1 MTFHSQDGRHFL
13 GLRSGRQGFYE
24 SVYDGAYSGGSG
36 GPQRRRFVWQI
47 KSPHVDTANIQ
58 RQLHNAIRAVDVLT
72 ALYSGLRS
80 EEIEFEIN
88 YD

>member
-1 MTFHSQDGRHFL
+1 MMTFHSQDGRHFL

-24 SVYDGAYSGGSG
+24 IVYEG

-58 RQLHNAIRAVDVLT
+58 RQLYDAIRAVDVLT
-72 ALYSGLRS
+72 TLYSGLRS
-80 EEIEFEIN
+80 EEIEFEID